1 MGMEYDEIDRLY
13 NGLTDIDD
21 ELVEMA
27 QKTMG
32 RKKRFSVLSGSRIQ
46 DSSPGRAFVYV
57 QRFAVVFLAFL
68 LLFGGAVAASPRLRE
83 ATLEMIINV
92 LDSRVSISF
101 TGEETQSGAAEDD
114 DCFIPAMTL
123 TWLPNGGTIESG
135 ESQSSQVGVEV
146 GYPLDGMAVRVELIY
161 AEDGMT
167 KIYGQGSE
175 KREIFQVQGYSAVMF
190 IYESDTGEYVP
201 EYLSGEERIVTIWY
215 DEEYRIL
222 INLSTWGIEPED
234 VKKIAEGLQFAAED

>member
-1 MGMEYDEIDRLY
+1 MEYDEVDRLY

-27 QKTMG
+27 QKSMRRKRRFPAYQKG
-32 RKKRFSVLSGSRIQ
+32 RMQ
-46 DSSPGRAFVYV
+46 DSGARRAFIYV

-92 LDSRVSISF
+92 LDSKVSISF
-101 TGEETQSGAAEDD
+101 TGEEAQSGTAEEDTG
-114 DCFIPAMTL
+114 FIPAMTL

-135 ESQSSQVGVEV
+135 ENQSSSVTVEA

-161 AEDGMT
+161 AKDGMT

-175 KREIFQVQGYSAVMF
+175 EREIFQVQGYPAVMF
-190 IYESDTGEYVP
+190 VYENNTGEYEP
-201 EYLSGEERIVTIWY
+201 EFLPGAERIVTIWY
-215 DEEYRIL
+215 DEEYSIL
-222 INLSTWGIEPED
+222 INLSTWGVAQED
-234 VKKIAEGLQFAAED
+234 VKKIAEGLRFAGED